1 MSKNSEVL
9 RVKGVFAYY
18 DVGGLSVR
26 AVDGVDL
33 SVGRG
38 EVFGLAG
45 ESGCGKTTLMRVIY
59 RDITPPLR
67 FLSGEVKLRVRD
79 GEEVDLYKLDQQS
92 LMKMRTK
99 VISYIPQG
107 SMSVMNPTSRIKNQF
122 LEIFQKYGRV
132 NKEEVLRQV
141 KEKLQELG
149 LSERV
154 LNSYPHQLS
163 GGMRQ
168 RMVISLATILNPSLV
183 LADEPTSALDVVY
196 QRGVVELIQKIRD
209 MYGTSFIL
217 VSHDM
222 GLHYQATDR
231 IAIMYAGKIVETGRT
246 EDVFKKPLHPYS
258 EGLINSIPRIG
269 GLKQLEGLA
278 GLPPN
283 LANPPTG
290 CRFHPRCP
298 YRMEKCSIEEPPVFR
313 VGDRTA
319 ACWLLER

>member
-168 RMVISLATILNPSLV
+168 RTVISLATILNPSLV
-183 LADEPTSALDVVY
+183 LADEPTSSPSRTLSFTSPY
-196 QRGVVELIQKIRD
+196 KNLSGGVMSL
-209 MYGTSFIL
+209 
-217 VSHDM
+217 
-222 GLHYQATDR
+222 
-231 IAIMYAGKIVETGRT
+231 
-246 EDVFKKPLHPYS
+246 
-258 EGLINSIPRIG
+258 
-269 GLKQLEGLA
+269 
-278 GLPPN
+278 
-283 LANPPTG
+283 
-290 CRFHPRCP
+290 
-298 YRMEKCSIEEPPVFR
+298 
-313 VGDRTA
+313 
-319 ACWLLER
+319 

>member
-59 RDITPPLR
+59 RDVTPPLR

-168 RMVISLATILNPSLV
+168 RTVISLATILNPSLV

>member
-9 RVKGVFAYY
+9 KVKGVFAYY

-59 RDITPPLR
+59 RDVTPPLR

>member
-1 MSKNSEVL
+1 MSRNSEVL
-9 RVKGVFAYY
+9 RVKGLFAYY

-33 SVGRG
+33 SVGQG
-38 EVFGLAG
+38 EIFGLAG

-67 FLSGEVKLRVRD
+67 FLSGEVRLRVRD

-92 LMKMRTK
+92 LMKIRTK

-168 RMVISLATILNPSLV
+168 RTVISLATILNPSLV

-196 QRGVVELIQKIRD
+196 QRGVVELIQKIRE
-209 MYGTSFIL
+209 MYRTSFIL

-283 LANPPTG
+283 LVNPPAG

-313 VGDRTA
+313 VGDRTV

>member
-1 MSKNSEVL
+1 
-9 RVKGVFAYY
+9 
-18 DVGGLSVR
+18 
-26 AVDGVDL
+26 
-33 SVGRG
+33 
-38 EVFGLAG
+38 
-45 ESGCGKTTLMRVIY
+45 
-59 RDITPPLR
+59 
-67 FLSGEVKLRVRD
+67 VKLRVRD

-168 RMVISLATILNPSLV
+168 RTVISLATILNPSLV

>member
-168 RMVISLATILNPSLV
+168 RTVISLATILNPSLV